1 MKTVKEVAALTG
13 ISVRTLQ
20 YYDEIGVFKPTTL
33 TEAGYR
39 LYDEE
44 ALKTLQQILLFR
56 ELDFPLKEIK
66 RIMTQ
71 KEYDQAEAFQKQKAL
86 LIKRRDRLDRLLSL
100 LDKLEKG
107 ESCMEFED
115 FKLQSYLQL
124 LEQFKAEHTE
134 EIMQQWGSITAF
146 DDIIAHIREHE
157 ADIAKT
163 AVEYYG
169 STAAYTDAM
178 KYNLEHFSEI
188 MEKLEHIRQQDYG
201 KRNQQLMEKL
211 LQDTTRDPAS
221 AQVQQI
227 IYDMQHLIPEEEA
240 CGSNPGMH
248 QQKLLIDSY
257 LHNEALIQQT
267 DQRYGKG
274 ASRFMGK
281 ALRIYFDKEDAAK
294 NRDEE
299 TCNEKGKGMHKSHRN

>member
-1 MKTVKEVAALTG
+1 
-13 ISVRTLQ
+13 
-20 YYDEIGVFKPTTL
+20 
-33 TEAGYR
+33 
-39 LYDEE
+39 
-44 ALKTLQQILLFR
+44 
-56 ELDFPLKEIK
+56 
-66 RIMTQ
+66 
-71 KEYDQAEAFQKQKAL
+71 
-86 LIKRRDRLDRLLSL
+86 
-100 LDKLEKG
+100 
-107 ESCMEFED
+107 
-115 FKLQSYLQL
+115 
-124 LEQFKAEHTE
+124 
-134 EIMQQWGSITAF
+134 MQQWGSIAAF

-188 MEKLEHIRQQDYG
+188 MEKLEHIRQQNYG

-267 DQRYGKG
+267 DQRYGRG

-294 NRDEE
+294 KQR
-299 TCNEKGKGMHKSHRN
+299 

>member
-1 MKTVKEVAALTG
+1 M
-13 ISVRTLQ
+13 
-20 YYDEIGVFKPTTL
+20 
-33 TEAGYR
+33 
-39 LYDEE
+39 
-44 ALKTLQQILLFR
+44 KTLQQILLFR

-134 EIMQQWGSITAF
+134 EIMQQWGSIAAF

-188 MEKLEHIRQQDYG
+188 MEKLEHIRQQNYG

-267 DQRYGKG
+267 DQRYGRG

-294 NRDEE
+294 KQR
-299 TCNEKGKGMHKSHRN
+299 